1 LSECQSNSAEQEG
14 YQCQKLRVHN
24 FSVSVDGYA
33 AGPDQS
39 LDNPLGVRGEEL
51 HNWLVVTRTF
61 RKMSGEEGG
70 DEGVDDRFAAAG
82 EEGLGATIMGR
93 NMFGPIRGE
102 WTDDEWKGWWG
113 DDPPYHHPTF
123 VLTHHPRESIT
134 MEGGTVFHFVTDGI
148 EAALEQA
155 YQAAGGQDV
164 RLAGG
169 ASTIQQYLRAGL
181 VDEMHLALV
190 PLLLGSGERLF
201 EDLTDA
207 PNGYEIAE
215 FVGTPAA
222 LHVRFVRNG

>member
-1 LSECQSNSAEQEG
+1 
-14 YQCQKLRVHN
+14 
-24 FSVSVDGYA
+24 
-33 AGPDQS
+33 
-39 LDNPLGVRGEEL
+39 
-51 HNWLVVTRTF
+51 
-61 RKMSGEEGG
+61 
-70 DEGVDDRFAAAG
+70 
-82 EEGLGATIMGR
+82 
-93 NMFGPIRGE
+93 
-102 WTDDEWKGWWG
+102 
-113 DDPPYHHPTF
+113 
-123 VLTHHPRESIT
+123 
-134 MEGGTVFHFVTDGI
+134 MERGTVFHFVTDGI

-155 YQAAGGQDV
+155 YQAAGEQDV

-181 VDEMHLALV
+181 VDEMYLELV